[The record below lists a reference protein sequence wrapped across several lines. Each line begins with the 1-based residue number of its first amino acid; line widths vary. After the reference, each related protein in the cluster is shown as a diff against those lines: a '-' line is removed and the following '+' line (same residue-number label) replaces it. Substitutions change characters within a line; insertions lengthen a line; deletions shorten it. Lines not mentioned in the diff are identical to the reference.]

1 MLIATSV
8 IIQGSDQT
16 RYVVCCKQ
24 FFSMF
29 CDNLQHI
36 FPLTINPSNEEC
48 TQKCHVLY
56 WAKGIGNAAQDEHGS
71 RSIPA
76 EM

>member
-8 IIQGSDQT
+8 ITFKGVTKLDT
-16 RYVVCCKQ
+16 LYVEQ